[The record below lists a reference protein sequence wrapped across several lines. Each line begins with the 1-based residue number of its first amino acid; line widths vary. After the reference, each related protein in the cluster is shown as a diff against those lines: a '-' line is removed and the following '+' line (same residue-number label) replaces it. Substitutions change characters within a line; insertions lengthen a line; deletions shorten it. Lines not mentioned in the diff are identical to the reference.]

1 MERETQEIELKI
13 SKKKVVVRSYLTESE
28 NRELIKKMTGDI
40 RIVDGKV
47 IEEEGNRADELI
59 KYKDAVINAWVVSL
73 DGDEKKI
80 NERLVELPAK
90 DYNQVINFV
99 KTLTEDEEKKTL

>member
-13 SKKKVVVRSYLTESE
+13 SKKKVIVRAYLTESE

-47 IEEEGNRADELI
+47 VEEEGNRADELI
-59 KYKDAVINAWVVSL
+59 KYKDAVIDAWVVSL
-73 DGDEKKI
+73 DGDEKEI
-80 NERLVELPAK
+80 NKRLLELPAK